1 MNNKY
6 NLDWLETMNV
16 ANRYLDILED
26 NMKIIYNEE

>member
-26 NMKIIYNEE
+26 NMNININEK